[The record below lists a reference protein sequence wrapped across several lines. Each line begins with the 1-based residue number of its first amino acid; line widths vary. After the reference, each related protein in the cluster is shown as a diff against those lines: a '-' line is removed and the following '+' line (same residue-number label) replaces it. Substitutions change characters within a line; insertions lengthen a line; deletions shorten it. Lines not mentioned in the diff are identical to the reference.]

1 MTNRN
6 CTTRKLSKQPK
17 RGKTNLISQDEFVR
31 RCLEKHGDAYDYS
44 KSKYINSYTNVEIV
58 CKKCGKSFFQL
69 PNNHWKGYRCTHCYA
84 KRRFTIEQFIQKS
97 KEVHG
102 NTYDYSR
109 VQYKNNA
116 TKVLIVCSNH
126 GEFYQSAATHMK
138 GVGCPKCATYSNARK
153 ARVSFAEFAKRS
165 RDNHGG
171 SYTYSKELYQ
181 GLDKKAGI
189 TCKKHGLFYQ
199 DAKAHMHG
207 KGCRQCGFES
217 SGFDRSRFKRVCKK
231 NNDGR
236 GLFYVIKCKLGK
248 ESFYKI
254 GITSRS
260 VKERYCSK
268 GHLPYSYTTLYS
280 IKDNADY
287 IHKLEARVHVLLKEH
302 HYTPRLEFKGS
313 VYECFTT
320 IKPVEKLLKE
330 LSTTEQLQLLA

>member
-1 MTNRN
+1 MTDRN
-6 CTTRKLSKQPK
+6 SKAK
-17 RGKTNLISQDEFVR
+17 RTQKAIEARRLTQEEFIR
-31 RCLEKHGDAYDYS
+31 RCVEKHGDAYDYR
-44 KSKYINSYTNVEIV
+44 YVEFVNTSTRATIV
-58 CKKCGKSFFQL
+58 CNKCKRKSEQL
-69 PNNHWKGYRCTHCYA
+69 PSNHMRGARCKYCYGSI
-84 KRRFTIEQFIQKS
+84 RFTKKKFVDVSSDKH
-97 KEVHG
+97 KG
-102 NTYDYSR
+102 FYSYEKID
-109 VQYKNNA
+109 YKNNH
-116 TKVLIVCSNH
+116 TEVIITCPIH
-126 GEFYQSAATHMK
+126 GDFKQKPVVHLMGS
-138 GVGCPKCATYSNARK
+138 GCQDCAMNVRREKLSLT
-153 ARVSFAEFAKRS
+153 FDEFARRS
-165 RDNHGG
+165 EIAHQHRYIYDKDLF
-171 SYTYSKELYQ
+171 Y
-181 GLDKKAGI
+181 GLNDKAGI

-236 GLFYVIKCKLGK
+236 GLFYAIKCKLGK

-260 VKERYCSK
+260 VEERYCSK

-280 IKDNADY
+280 IEDNADY
-287 IHKLEARVHVLLKEH
+287 IHKLEARVHALLKEH
-302 HYTPRLEFKGS
+302 HYTPQLEFKGS